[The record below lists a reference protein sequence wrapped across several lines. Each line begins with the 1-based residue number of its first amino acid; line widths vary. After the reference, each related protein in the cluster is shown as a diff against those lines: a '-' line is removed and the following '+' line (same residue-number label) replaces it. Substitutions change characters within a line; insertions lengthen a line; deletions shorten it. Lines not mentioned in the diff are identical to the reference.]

1 MRRNTIQQGD
11 SSHCILADV
20 SSRRVGRCVRIT
32 EDLMNAATVLGACG
46 IAYALRFVRAMQ
58 QGGIEIGFDSDTAA
72 LIANQTVRGA
82 ATILLEGSAH
92 AEAEIDKVTTPKGCT
107 IAGLNEMEHQGFSSS
122 LIKGILTSYGKI
134 G

>member
-58 QGGIEIGFDSDTAA
+58 QGGIENRQERFLPDLNSHF
-72 LIANQTVRGA
+72 QTS
-82 ATILLEGSAH
+82 LLA
-92 AEAEIDKVTTPKGCT
+92 
-107 IAGLNEMEHQGFSSS
+107 
-122 LIKGILTSYGKI
+122 
-134 G
+134 